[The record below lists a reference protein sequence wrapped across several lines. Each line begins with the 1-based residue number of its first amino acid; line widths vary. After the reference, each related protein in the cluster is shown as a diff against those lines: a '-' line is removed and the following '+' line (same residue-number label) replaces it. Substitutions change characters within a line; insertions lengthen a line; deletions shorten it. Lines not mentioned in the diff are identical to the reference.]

1 MHLFALLM
9 HWYHPYTGVD
19 LRYGM
24 EINDFAVTVYHPHR
38 GVALRIDYIYFYETS
53 EQYHPITG
61 AWI

>member
-24 EINDFAVTVYHPHR
+24 EINDFAVTVYHPHT
-38 GVALRIDYIYFYETS
+38 GVDLRAGTPWVSFFRFFVS
-53 EQYHPITG
+53 LLTG
-61 AWI
+61 VWL